1 MAIVQIK
8 GFVHAER
15 RHTGEFRFLIRDVD
29 MSGYDGFGHLVGEA
43 TFDYEV
49 PADFNPVAAELAGL
63 NKQLEEVNREFAA
76 KVRRINEQIAKLE
89 AIEYTPEAKS

>member
-15 RHTGEFRFLIRDVD
+15 QRNGELRFLLRDLD
-29 MSGYDGFGHLVGEA
+29 MSAHDGFGYLVGVA

-49 PADFNPVAAELAGL
+49 PADFNPVATELAGL

>member
-1 MAIVQIK
+1 MSAQ
-8 GFVHAER
+8 
-15 RHTGEFRFLIRDVD
+15 HTPKAFDTAYPG
-29 MSGYDGFGHLVGEA
+29 SEA